1 MSNTGVANMGA
12 TFLRAV
18 ALFTLALSFSG
29 YRVQGC
35 CVGLHQGHADM
46 VQAVWGVLRAG
57 PDVAHVTHSLA
68 LTFSWPESAIPPGSW
83 EGASGR
89 VPRKEQM
96 KA

>member
-46 VQAVWGVLRAG
+46 VQAVRGVLRAG
-57 PDVAHVTHSLA
+57 PDVAHVTHLHSHSLGQSQRHPQEA
-68 LTFSWPESAIPPGSW
+68 GKGRPAVCPGRS
-83 EGASGR
+83 R
-89 VPRKEQM
+89 
-96 KA
+96 